1 MVSEVAQSLVSIVV
15 PVKDEP
21 YIGTLV
27 DDIHTQLA
35 GISHEVIVVYGDR
48 SETIPDV
55 KNARVHRI
63 YGDSLENA
71 VLSGFSIAGGNKIVV
86 MDGDGSHSPEVI
98 PKLLAALNG
107 ADLAVASR
115 LVDDNP
121 IRMSPYRRLVTR
133 SFAMLG
139 RATGANSSDPM
150 SGFFAL
156 KKNVLKGIIFKPFK
170 WKVLYEILR
179 SKGDDIR
186 IKDVPYTFEKRKFGS
201 TKTSTKMGLAILW
214 DVFSA
219 SSRLRLSVR
228 IGLTVSIVLALLFYL
243 NVGELAQI
251 FLTIQP
257 QFLALSVV
265 SYVLMSAIM
274 AFRLSRVLTIF
285 EDVKK
290 LPLVSTGKRFVD
302 VFWSHTFGMLAANI
316 TPAKIGYLA
325 SVSVLSSRTGVEKK
339 GCLSAVLGI
348 QSVEMIV
355 KAFLALISLVILMS
369 VSSSITILSPA
380 IIGIFTA
387 GILGV
392 LGLSALFFKPYWLED
407 VPIIGDVAGHLVKY
421 PEFKSKFTEIAAISI
436 VCWLLRGLEWT
447 FIGMALGLNVPF
459 YIFLILHPLLTA
471 VRFLPLTPSS
481 LGIFEMALIWGFAG
495 LGVSPEIS
503 FAFGLLD
510 RVDNFPDF
518 IAIKELLREGVV
530 F

>member
-1 MVSEVAQSLVSIVV
+1 MVSKIAESSVSVV
-15 PVKDEP
+15 IPVKDEP

-27 DDIHTQLA
+27 DDIHKELA
-35 GISHEVIVVYGDR
+35 GITHEVIVVYGDR
-48 SETIPDV
+48 SKTVPDV

-71 VLSGFSIAGGNKIVV
+71 VLSGFSVAEGDQIVV
-86 MDGDGSHSPEVI
+86 MDGDGSHSPKVI

-121 IRMSPYRRLVTR
+121 IKMSPYRRLVTKM
-133 SFAMLG
+133 FARLG

-156 KKNVLKGIIFKPFK
+156 KKKVLEGIQFKPFK

-179 SKGDDIR
+179 SKGDDIEVAE
-186 IKDVPYTFEKRKFGS
+186 VPYVFERRNFGS
-201 TKTSTKMGLAILW
+201 TKSSTKMGLAILW
-214 DVFSA
+214 DIFSA
-219 SSRLRLSVR
+219 SSRLRLFSR
-228 IGLTVSIVLALLFYL
+228 IGLTAAIILVLLFYL

-251 FLTIQP
+251 FLRIKLH
-257 QFLALSVV
+257 FLGLAVV
-265 SYVLMSAIM
+265 SYVLMSAVM
-274 AFRLSRVLTIF
+274 ALRLSRVLTVF
-285 EDVKK
+285 GAVK
-290 LPLVSTGKRFVD
+290 KRFVD

-325 SVSVLSSRTGVEKK
+325 SVSVLSNRTGVEKK

-348 QSVEMIV
+348 QSVELIV
-355 KAFLALISLVILMS
+355 KAFLAMFSLIIIMGISGTVEI
-369 VSSSITILSPA
+369 VSPA
-380 IIGIFTA
+380 IIGIITVA
-387 GILGV
+387 ALGV
-392 LGLSALFFKPYWLED
+392 LGLSTLFFKPYWLED
-407 VPIIGDVAGHLVKY
+407 VPVLGDVAGHLVKY
-421 PEFKSKFTEIAAISI
+421 PKFKSKFFEIALASI
-436 VCWLLRGLEWT
+436 FCWLLRGLEWT
-447 FIGMALGLNVPF
+447 FLGMALGINVPF
-459 YIFLILHPLLTA
+459 YIFFILHPLLTA

-481 LGIFEMALIWGFAG
+481 LGVFEIALIWGFASF
-495 LGVSPEIS
+495 GVMPEVS

-518 IAIKELLREGVV
+518 IALKELLREGVV